1 MKTVSAVDLARKY
14 LEDKIIKGSFHP
26 GRKIK
31 EEEVSSKLGI
41 SRPPIRE
48 AFKILEADGL
58 IIKRPNKGVFV
69 SEINRKDVWEIYT
82 LKAALYELATSL
94 AFDKI
99 SEKDIKKLEKIVQRM
114 EECAKYENTNNVY
127 KYQSLNHSFHYVVI
141 DIAGHQRLKN
151 VVLSLDN
158 QVKRLSYKSL
168 ENKRHLKKSC
178 KYHRII
184 FEAIKNGDCPLT
196 QRLTREHV
204 IEAFKVREK
213 IMDE

>member
-14 LEDKIIKGSFHP
+14 LEDKIIKGSLHP

-114 EECAKYENTNNVY
+114 GECVKNENTNNVY
-127 KYQSLNHSFHYVVI
+127 KYQSLNHNFHYVVI

-158 QVKRLSYKSL
+158 QIKRLSYKSL
-168 ENKRHLKKSC
+168 ENKRHLQKSC
-178 KYHRII
+178 KYHRVI

-204 IEAFKVREK
+204 IEAFKVRER